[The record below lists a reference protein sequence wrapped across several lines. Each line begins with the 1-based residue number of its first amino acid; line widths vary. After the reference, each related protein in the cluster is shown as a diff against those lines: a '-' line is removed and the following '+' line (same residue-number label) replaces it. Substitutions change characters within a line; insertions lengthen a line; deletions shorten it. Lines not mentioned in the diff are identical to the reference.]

1 MVSINE
7 TRRYHRYYPID
18 LMTEFTISESLSSVN
33 SPYMMALEDP
43 KPYGAMIGDVLK
55 AKNMLKT
62 GFRVCEIGGGYGNLM
77 RGLLEAYSSTIGH
90 VYMVD
95 LSMFLL
101 KKQRRTLEA
110 WNHLTTFIHADATEL
125 IPVISGVDLII
136 INEVIGDFDTYK
148 DVERRNLPGQ
158 ISRLVN
164 QYALDIPDEGL
175 FNFNV
180 GAISIVEEIC
190 KKGIPVFI
198 SEHSSDPII
207 PRDMEFL
214 EKGLE
219 IDSFPREIKLTEH
232 SEFTVRFSHLVK
244 VAKYWDRN
252 VSTGSLIDL
261 VGLKKSSKMRFIFI
275 SRACGTDEQEII
287 FELLDHIREYT
298 WLIIKGS
305 SPD

>member
-7 TRRYHRYYPID
+7 TRQYHRNYPID
-18 LMTEFTISESLSSVN
+18 LMTEFTICESLTSVN
-33 SPYMMALEDP
+33 SPYMVALENP
-43 KPYGAMIGDVLK
+43 KPYGAMVGDMLK

-62 GFRVCEIGGGYGNLM
+62 GNRVCEIGGGYGSLM
-77 RGLLEAYSSTIGH
+77 RGFLEAYSSMVDH

-101 KKQRRTLEA
+101 KKQRKILER
-110 WNHLTTFIHADATEL
+110 WDRLTAFIHADATEL
-125 IPVISGVDLII
+125 IQVISGVDLII
-136 INEVIGDFDTYK
+136 LNEVIGDFDTYK
-148 DVERRNLPGQ
+148 DVERANLPDQ
-158 ISRLVN
+158 VSRLVN
-164 QYALDIPDEGL
+164 QYGLDIPDEGI

-214 EKGLE
+214 EKGLKT
-219 IDSFPREIKLTEH
+219 DSFPREIKLKEH
-232 SEFTVRFSHLVK
+232 SEFTIRFSHLIK
-244 VAKYWDRN
+244 VAKYWEKN

-261 VGLKKSSKMRFIFI
+261 VGLKKSPKMKFIFI
-275 SRACGTDEQEII
+275 SRACATDEHEII
-287 FELLDHIREYT
+287 FELLDHIREYR
-298 WLIIKGS
+298 WLIIN
-305 SPD
+305 